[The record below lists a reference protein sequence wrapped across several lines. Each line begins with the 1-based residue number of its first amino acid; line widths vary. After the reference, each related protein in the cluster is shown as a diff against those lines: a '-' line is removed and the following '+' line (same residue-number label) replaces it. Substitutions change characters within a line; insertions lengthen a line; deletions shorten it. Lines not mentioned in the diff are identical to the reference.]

1 MVISV
6 TMAVFAGVLI
16 VLSGV
21 ALYLAAPHQAWGAL
35 PLSPRAMGWS
45 CAAMLAAGLA
55 LLLNWVGV
63 ATAFFIAVTL
73 LMTTWS
79 IVPIAVAWWRR
90 SGEDRA

>member
-35 PLSPRAMGWS
+35 LLSPRVMGWS
-45 CAAMLAAGLA
+45 GAAMLAVGLA
-55 LLLNWVGV
+55 ALLNWAGI
-63 ATAFFIAVTL
+63 ATALFIAVTL

-79 IVPIAVAWWRR
+79 IVPIAIAWWRR
-90 SGEDRA
+90 GREERA

>member
-1 MVISV
+1 
-6 TMAVFAGVLI
+6 MAVVAGGLI
-16 VLSGV
+16 VLSAV

-45 CAAMLAAGLA
+45 GTAMLALGLA
-55 LLLNWVGV
+55 LLLSWAGI
-63 ATAFFIAVTL
+63 ATAFFIAFTL